1 MSSVPSTTESTIEVR
16 HEDGSFWATVR
27 EFPGVFASGD
37 TEDELL
43 DSVREAIRLY
53 LDDGGG
59 AVGAF
64 ELLDPTPATADVRM
78 IRKTLV
84 SS

>member
-1 MSSVPSTTESTIEVR
+1 MDDVSTTTEITIEVR
-16 HEDGSFWATVR
+16 HEDGSYWATVR

-43 DSVREAIRLY
+43 DSVREGLRVQLE
-53 LDDGGG
+53 DGDRVVGDLELQDPASAD
-59 AVGAF
+59 AVR
-64 ELLDPTPATADVRM
+64 T

-84 SS
+84 ST